1 VEYLSTDNNFLK
13 IEDEAYY
20 RYADCRFVIHGA
32 PYEHTSSYRAGSK
45 DGPEAIIRASH
56 YVELYDEELDQET
69 YRHGGICTLPPL
81 EFAGKVN
88 EAAVLL
94 IEERTTR
101 LLADGKFP
109 IMLGAEHTVTLGA
122 VRALHRMIPRL
133 AVLQIDAHSD
143 LRDSYEGNR
152 YSHASVM
159 ARVHELGVPLVQ
171 VGIRAQCRE
180 EAELIRSSASVHT
193 LYAHQL
199 RDRPST
205 EWAREVLRH
214 LTDAVY
220 ITVDADG
227 FDPSVIPAVGTP
239 EPNGLTW
246 AEGMSLLRAVCATRR
261 VVGFDVVEVAPV
273 PYSSV
278 SEYTLAKLVYKLLG
292 CVALCDIHPA
302 HGI

>member
-1 VEYLSTDNNFLK
+1 VEYLPADKNFLR
-13 IEDEAYY
+13 IEEEAFH
-20 RYADCRFVIHGA
+20 RYSDCRFVIHGA

-45 DGPEAIIRASH
+45 EGPEAIIRASH

-81 EFAGKVN
+81 DFAGKIN
-88 EAAVLL
+88 EAAVAL

-101 LLADGKFP
+101 LIVDGKFP

-122 VRALHRMIPRL
+122 VRALHKVFPRL
-133 AVLQIDAHSD
+133 TVLQIDAHSD
-143 LRDSYEGNR
+143 LRDAYEGNR

-159 ARVHELGVPLVQ
+159 ARVHELGIRLVQ

-180 EAELIRSSASVHT
+180 EAELIRSSVTVHT

-199 RDRPST
+199 RNRPSADWV
-205 EWAREVLRH
+205 EEVLRR
-214 LTDAVY
+214 LTDEIY
-220 ITVDADG
+220 LTLDADG

-246 AEGMSLLRAVCATRR
+246 TEGMGLLRAVCATGR

-273 PYSSV
+273 PHSTV
-278 SEYTLAKLVYKLLG
+278 SEYTLAKVVYKLIG
-292 CVALCDIHPA
+292 MVAR
-302 HGI
+302 G

>member
-1 VEYLSTDNNFLK
+1 VEYLPADKNFLK
-13 IEDEAYY
+13 IEDQAFH
-20 RYADCRFVIHGA
+20 RYDACRFVLHGA
-32 PYEHTSSYRAGSK
+32 PYEHTSSYHAGSK
-45 DGPEAIIRASH
+45 DGPEAIILASH

-69 YRHGGICTLPPL
+69 YRRGGICTLPPL
-81 EFAGKVN
+81 DFTGKVN
-88 EAAVLL
+88 EAAVRLV
-94 IEERTTR
+94 EEKTSR

-122 VRALHRMIPRL
+122 VRAFHKAFPTL

-180 EAELIRSSASVHT
+180 EADLIRSSATVHT

-199 RDRPST
+199 RNRPSP
-205 EWAREVLRH
+205 EWAQEAVRH
-214 LTDAVY
+214 LTDHVY
-220 ITVDADG
+220 VTIDADG

-246 AEGMSLLRAVCATRR
+246 DQGLSLLRAVCKARR
-261 VVGFDVVEVAPV
+261 VIGFDVVEVAPL
-273 PYSSV
+273 PHSTV
-278 SEYTLAKLVYKLLG
+278 SEYTLAKLVYKLIGLL
-292 CVALCDIHPA
+292 A
-302 HGI
+302 